1 MGWREGG
8 TGLGDTVHL
17 SRSRVIETSHTQ
29 SEAGRQ
35 KIVTRKEEKT
45 EEEGKKKKRKKEENG
60 SGARGVALVLL
71 FQFHIAPSVWNSL
84 PSSLPDPAQSRF
96 KTQLDIFFT
105 ELGDGTYNI

>member
-1 MGWREGG
+1 M
-8 TGLGDTVHL
+8 GDTVHL

-45 EEEGKKKKRKKEENG
+45 EEEGEKRRRKKEEKNG

-71 FQFHIAPSVWNSL
+71 FQFHIAPSVWNS
-84 PSSLPDPAQSRF
+84 AFQSAGSCSVSVQNAARYF
-96 KTQLDIFFT
+96 PHRAW
-105 ELGDGTYNI
+105 

>member
-1 MGWREGG
+1 MIMGWREGG

-17 SRSRVIETSHTQ
+17 SRSRVIETSRTQ
-29 SEAGRQ
+29 REAGRQ

-45 EEEGKKKKRKKEENG
+45 TEEEGGKNG
-60 SGARGVALVLL
+60 SGARGVALVVL

-96 KTQLDIFFT
+96 KNAARYFLHSAS
-105 ELGDGTYNI
+105 